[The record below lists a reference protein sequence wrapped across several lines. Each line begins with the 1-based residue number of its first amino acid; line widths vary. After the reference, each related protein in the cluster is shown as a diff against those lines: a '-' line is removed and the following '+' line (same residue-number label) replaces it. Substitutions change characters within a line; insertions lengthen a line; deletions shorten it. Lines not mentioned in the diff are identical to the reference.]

1 MKMEIRIR
9 KAEEKD
15 AQKIAEMLIG
25 IGALHHNGRPDIYK
39 DNLQKYN
46 ESDILDIL
54 KDENSPIYVAADEE
68 DVVAGYAFCQ
78 IKAVENNKALM
89 DREFMYID
97 DFCVDEKYRK
107 QHIGQTL
114 IQSVLE
120 EAKKIGVD
128 GIELNVWEF
137 NENAIKFYEKC
148 GFTTQKR
155 EMEIKL

>member
-1 MKMEIRIR
+1 MEIRIR
-9 KAEEKD
+9 KAEPKD
-15 AQKIAEMLIG
+15 AEKIAEMLIG

-46 ESDILDIL
+46 EKDIIEIL
-54 KDENSPIYVAADEE
+54 KCEDSPIFVAADE
-68 DVVAGYAFCQ
+68 DDNVAGYAFCQ
-78 IKAVENNKALM
+78 LKTVEENKAFVGRRFL
-89 DREFMYID
+89 YID

-114 IQSVLE
+114 LKAVTD
-120 EAKKIGVD
+120 EAKKMNVAS
-128 GIELNVWEF
+128 IELNVWEF
-137 NENAIKFYEKC
+137 NESAIKFYEKC